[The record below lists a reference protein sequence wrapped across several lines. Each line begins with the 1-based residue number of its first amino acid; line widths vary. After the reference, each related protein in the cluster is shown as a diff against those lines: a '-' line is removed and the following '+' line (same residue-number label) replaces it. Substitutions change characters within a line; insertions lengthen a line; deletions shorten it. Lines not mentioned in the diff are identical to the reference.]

1 MIEKGKTDHFGVKTI
16 DFIRGSGIL
25 FQQFEFQK
33 EVQYENNSSQTLR
46 ETGFADGNI

>member
-1 MIEKGKTDHFGVKTI
+1 MIEGVKTDHFSFSPI
-16 DFIRGSGIL
+16 DFRRGSDIL